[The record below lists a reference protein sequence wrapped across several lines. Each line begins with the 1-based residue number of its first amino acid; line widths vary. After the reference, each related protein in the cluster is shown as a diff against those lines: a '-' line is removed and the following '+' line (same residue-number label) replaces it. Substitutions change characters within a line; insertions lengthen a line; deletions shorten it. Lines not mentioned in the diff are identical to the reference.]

1 MIELKKEVYKTSY
14 LSPRNNFELTDVYA
28 EKRYDPLTGHRVRVY
43 EINWYTK
50 PVDFYSLGEKSQKR
64 CPFCTGRL
72 ELYGAR
78 FAPSF
83 CKEGHLKKNEVVL
96 IPNILP
102 YAENAAVSILTRE
115 HVVPMG
121 KMEKKTVFDSIWLI
135 FDYAK
140 KVSKFQKKR
149 YKFAHLHWNYMPTS
163 GGSIIHPHMQ
173 VYVTDEP
180 LNYHRR
186 VLEKAKEFKE
196 KNGSEFFQ
204 TYLNF
209 EKKKRER
216 VIQILD
222 RCALIAPFAS
232 RGMLGEFMIIFKK
245 AFSYSDITE
254 KDIDE
259 ISSLIY
265 NLMLFFESK
274 LIPGFN
280 LAFYSSPVGEDLMRA
295 HIRIYPRVYRDTDTF
310 ATDVETPTLLY
321 GESFSLI
328 SPEKNAHDAREFIK
342 NLVKTE
348 K

>member
-50 PVDFYSLGEKSQKR
+50 PVDFYSLGEKSKKR
-64 CPFCTGRL
+64 CPFCTGML
-72 ELYGAR
+72 ELYGAK
-78 FAPSF
+78 FVPSF
-83 CKEGHLKKNEVVL
+83 CKEGYLKKNEVIL

-121 KMEKKTVFDSIWLI
+121 KMEKKTVFDSICLI

-140 KVSKFQKKR
+140 RVSKFQKKKYR
-149 YKFAHLHWNYMPTS
+149 FAHLHWNYMPTS

-186 VLEKAKEFKE
+186 VLEKSKEFKE
-196 KNGSEFFQ
+196 KSGKEFFI
-204 TYLNF
+204 TYLNY
-209 EKKKRER
+209 EKKKNER
-216 VIQILD
+216 IIQLLD

-232 RGMLGEFMIIFKK
+232 RGMLGEFMIILKK
-245 AFSYSDITE
+245 TFSYQDVTE

-259 ISSLIY
+259 ISFLIY

-280 LAFYSSPVGEDLMRA
+280 LAFYASPIGNNFMRA
-295 HIRIYPRVYRDTDTF
+295 HIRIYPRVYRDTDIF

-321 GESFSLI
+321 GESFSLV
-328 SPEKNAHDAREFIK
+328 SPEKNAKDVRNFLK
-342 NLVKTE
+342 NLVKT
-348 K
+348 

>member
-1 MIELKKEVYKTSY
+1 M
-14 LSPRNNFELTDVYA
+14 
-28 EKRYDPLTGHRVRVY
+28 
-43 EINWYTK
+43 
-50 PVDFYSLGEKSQKR
+50 
-64 CPFCTGRL
+64 
-72 ELYGAR
+72 
-78 FAPSF
+78 
-83 CKEGHLKKNEVVL
+83 VL

-245 AFSYSDITE
+245 AFSYSDITG

>member
-50 PVDFYSLGEKSQKR
+50 PVDFYALGAKSQKR
-64 CPFCTGRL
+64 CPFCEGRL
-72 ELYGAR
+72 DLYGAR
-78 FAPSF
+78 FEPSF
-83 CKEGHLKKNEVVL
+83 CKDGHLKKGEVVL

-102 YAENAAVSILTRE
+102 YAENAAVSILTKE

-135 FDYAK
+135 FNYAK
-140 KVSKFQKKR
+140 EISKFHEKI
-149 YKFAHLHWNYMPTS
+149 YKYAHLHWNYMPTS

-186 VLEKAKEFKE
+186 VLEKANEFKE
-196 KNGSEFFQ
+196 KYASEFFG
-204 TYLNF
+204 TYFNF
-209 EKKKRER
+209 EEKKNER
-216 VIQILD
+216 IIQVLD
-222 RCALIAPFAS
+222 RCVLLSPFAS
-232 RGMLGEFMIIFKK
+232 RGMLGEFMIILRNV
-245 AFSYSDITE
+245 FSYRDVTE

-259 ISSLIY
+259 ISSIVF

-280 LAFYSSPVGEDLMRA
+280 LAFYSSPVDSNIMRA

-328 SPEKNAHDAREFIK
+328 SPEKNALEMKEFLK
-342 NLVKTE
+342 NTVKTE
-348 K
+348 T

>member
-1 MIELKKEVYKTSY
+1 MIVLKKEIYKTRY

-43 EINWYTK
+43 EIDWYTK
-50 PVDFYSLGEKSQKR
+50 PVNFYELGAKSLKR
-64 CPFCTGRL
+64 CPFCNGRL

-78 FAPSF
+78 FDPDF
-83 CKEGHLKKNEVVL
+83 CKEGHLKKGEVTL

-102 YAENAAVSILTRE
+102 YAENAAVSILTKE

-121 KMEKKTVFDSIWLI
+121 KMSKETIQDSFSLI
-135 FDYAK
+135 FQYAK
-140 KVSKFQKKR
+140 DISSFYKKR

-186 VLEKAKEFKE
+186 VLEKAKQFLK
-196 KNGSEFFQ
+196 KYNREFFI
-204 TYLNF
+204 TYLDL
-209 EKKKRER
+209 EKRENER
-216 VIQILD
+216 VIEENN
-222 RCALIAPFAS
+222 RVALISPFAS
-232 RGMLGEFMIIFKK
+232 RGMLGEFMIIFKDV
-245 AFSYSDITE
+245 FSYDE
-254 KDIDE
+254 IDE
-259 ISSLIY
+259 KVIEDIANLIFK
-265 NLMLFFESK
+265 LTLFFEKK

-280 LAFYSSPVGEDLMRA
+280 LAFYASPLGKKTMRA

-328 SPEKNAHDAREFIK
+328 SPEKNAKNVRDFFK
-342 NLVKTE
+342 NLL
-348 K
+348 

>member
-43 EINWYTK
+43 EIDWYTK
-50 PVDFYSLGEKSQKR
+50 PVDFYALGAKSQKR
-64 CPFCTGRL
+64 CPFCTGKL

-78 FAPSF
+78 FNPEF
-83 CKEGHLKKNEVVL
+83 CKDGHLKKGEVVL

-102 YAENAAVSILTRE
+102 YAENAAVSILSKE

-121 KMEKKTVFDSIWLI
+121 KMVKKTVFDSISLI

-140 KVSKFQKKR
+140 KISKFQKKR

-186 VLEKAKEFKE
+186 VLEKAKEFRE
-196 KNGSEFFQ
+196 KTSQEFFE

-209 EKKKRER
+209 EEKEQER

-222 RCALIAPFAS
+222 RCTLIAPFAS
-232 RGMLGEFMIIFKK
+232 RGMLGEFMIILKE
-245 AFSYSDITE
+245 AFSYEDITE

-259 ISSLIY
+259 TSSFIY

-280 LAFYSSPVGEDLMRA
+280 MAFYASPIDSKIMRA

-310 ATDVETPTLLY
+310 ATDIETPTLLY

-328 SPEKNAHDAREFIK
+328 SPEKNALEMREFLK
-342 NLVKTE
+342 SLLKT
-348 K
+348 KK